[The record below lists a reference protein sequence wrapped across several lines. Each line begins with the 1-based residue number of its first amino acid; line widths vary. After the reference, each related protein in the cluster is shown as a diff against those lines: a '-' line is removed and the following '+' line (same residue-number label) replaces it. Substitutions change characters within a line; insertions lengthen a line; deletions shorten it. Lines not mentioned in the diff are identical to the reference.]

1 MLEVFEES
9 QSVVFIYHASVH
21 QALKYIVGKNLVC
34 RAVVTVPVIYVA
46 SKGFNLIHFV
56 WLFNMHGL

>member
-1 MLEVFEES
+1 M
-9 QSVVFIYHASVH
+9 FIYHASVH